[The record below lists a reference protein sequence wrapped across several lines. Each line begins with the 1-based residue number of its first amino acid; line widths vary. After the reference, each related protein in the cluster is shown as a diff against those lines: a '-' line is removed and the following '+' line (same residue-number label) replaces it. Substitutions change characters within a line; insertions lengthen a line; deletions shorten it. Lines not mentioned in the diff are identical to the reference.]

1 MTSLKRAL
9 KFDVLSNAWL
19 PPGQLGQRA
28 PAHVKN
34 AEKVARGLRTPTA
47 RSTNT
52 SPAAAVRLVWLYKNG
67 NPKKCFF
74 KNGEDELYIASARHI
89 DTLCWFNFLGSCIV
103 KVLRPKR
110 GMPEPRV
117 QFSLCGVPTMS
128 TRMRL
133 NRYAIELGVKFFVWQ
148 DDKVQWCLWVKDG
161 MVQWAPMG
169 PDDKVIA
176 TNF

>member
-1 MTSLKRAL
+1 
-9 KFDVLSNAWL
+9 
-19 PPGQLGQRA
+19 
-28 PAHVKN
+28 
-34 AEKVARGLRTPTA
+34 
-47 RSTNT
+47 
-52 SPAAAVRLVWLYKNG
+52 VWLYHNR
-67 NPKKCFF
+67 NTKKVEF
-74 KNGEDELYIASARHI
+74 KNGEDCLLLAAPQNVE
-89 DTLCWFNFLGSCIV
+89 TLALFYFLDNCIV

-117 QFSLCGVPTMS
+117 QFSLCGMPTMS